1 MSFATVSIPQSL
13 LHLPSNRSAR
23 AASGKAFALSGWRG
37 GVVGHLES
45 WLFTGLFL
53 TFALISISFA
63 LSLR

>member
-37 GVVGHLES
+37 GVVGHDDALRS
-45 WLFTGLFL
+45 RNTFTSSG
-53 TFALISISFA
+53 TSISTTVV
-63 LSLR
+63 